1 MPNPEPLALSHKQSY
16 FIILALG
23 FLIQFT
29 ALGFG
34 RFAYTALLPSMKN
47 DLALTN
53 TQMGFIQMGI
63 LIGYLLF
70 AYLCSAF
77 SKRWGLSVVIN
88 VSLAL
93 VGLAMT
99 ALGFVS
105 SFSLCLILAFL
116 IGAGAAGAY
125 IPLIPLTI
133 GWSSI
138 RQSGSAIGI
147 IMSGC
152 GMGIIVVGYA
162 ATLILERF
170 GTAGWRH
177 AWVVFG
183 AASLLVALVSFF
195 LLKENRSFVES
206 GTRRN
211 SQESTLGLLYRDPS
225 LRAIL
230 IVYLLVGFGYIIF
243 ATFVVA
249 YAVEEI
255 GLSVKEAGLLW
266 SLFGLFSVLGCLF
279 WGMVSDRLGRK
290 TVTLIDLVLLC
301 ASILLAILWKEKS
314 LLYISGALFAFTFN
328 GAITLIASMFGDHI
342 PMAQMDKIFGIS
354 TLIHGLGQAA
364 GVGIAGWLK
373 DLTSTFMAPFL
384 LSALVIGVCPLF
396 LLLLKERE
404 NASHLMIKD
413 GDDRERNT
421 QEPSCG
427 RG

>member
-1 MPNPEPLALSHKQSY
+1 MHNPNPPVRSHKQTY

-23 FLIQFT
+23 FLIQLT

-34 RFAYTALLPSMKN
+34 RFAYTALLPSMKG
-47 DLALTN
+47 DLGLTN
-53 TQMGFIQMGI
+53 THMGFFQVGI

-77 SKRWGLSVVIN
+77 SKRWGLSIVIN
-88 VSLAL
+88 VSCAL
-93 VGLAMT
+93 VGLAMM

-105 SFSLCLILAFL
+105 SFYLCLILAFL
-116 IGAGAAGAY
+116 IGSGAAGAY
-125 IPLIPLTI
+125 IPLIPLII

-138 RQSGSAIGI
+138 RRSGSAIGI
-147 IMSGC
+147 IMSGT
-152 GMGIIVVGYA
+152 GVGIIVVGYVA
-162 ATLILERF
+162 PLILERF
-170 GTAGWRH
+170 GTGGWRH
-177 AWVVFG
+177 AWFVLG

-195 LLKENRSFVES
+195 LLKENLSFVES
-206 GTRRN
+206 GTHRN
-211 SQESTLGLLYRDPS
+211 AQESTLRLLYRDPS

-230 IVYLLVGFGYIIF
+230 VVYLLVGFGYIIF

-279 WGMVSDRLGRK
+279 WGMVSDHLGRK
-290 TVTLIDLVLLC
+290 TVTLIDLILLC
-301 ASILLAILWKEKS
+301 ASILLATLWKEKTV
-314 LLYISGALFAFTFN
+314 LYISSALFAFTFN

-342 PMAQMDKIFGIS
+342 PMAKMDKIFGIS
-354 TLIHGLGQAA
+354 TLIHGLGQAV

-373 DLTSTFMAPFL
+373 DLTSTFVAPFL
-384 LSALVIGVCPLF
+384 LSALIIGVCPLF

-404 NASHLMIKD
+404 K
-413 GDDRERNT
+413 R
-421 QEPSCG
+421 QEYP
-427 RG
+427 R